1 MAEAEGKKGVKKAG
15 AKKSSSAKKAAPA
28 KKAAAGTKKAT
39 TKRKASSSPRAAA
52 KSAPSH
58 DEIAA
63 RAYEIH
69 EREGGD
75 HEENWHR
82 AERELRE
89 S

>member
-1 MAEAEGKKGVKKAG
+1 MAEGEGKKGVKKGG